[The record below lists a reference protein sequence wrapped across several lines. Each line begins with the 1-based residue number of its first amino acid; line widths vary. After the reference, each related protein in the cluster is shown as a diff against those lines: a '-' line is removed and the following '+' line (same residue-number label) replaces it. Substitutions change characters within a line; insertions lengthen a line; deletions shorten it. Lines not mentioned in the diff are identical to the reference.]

1 MLAWIVYQRYEN
13 FGFWTKFRNFGLYP
27 VETPFSSAGKQFIM
41 NLKEPFVITV
51 SREIGSGGR
60 TIGQVLAKKLNVPC
74 YDRYLI
80 EALEKEFGLTVEEI
94 EKRKSRKKRWLSEFS
109 KYLSPVP
116 SAAALGVAM
125 EEEEGIHVTT
135 DMIFQ
140 AEREILREL
149 ANEGSCVITGRSGF
163 FVFENH
169 PNHLNVFITAPYPNR
184 INRIMKKQGMD
195 ENAAAALINKIDKAR
210 ENYIQR
216 YTNTSRYDVHNY
228 DLAIKVDG
236 QSEEQIAETIISFI
250 EQGKDRQ

>member
-1 MLAWIVYQRYEN
+1 
-13 FGFWTKFRNFGLYP
+13 
-27 VETPFSSAGKQFIM
+27 M

-60 TIGQVLAKKLNVPC
+60 TIGHILADKLNVPC
-74 YDRYLI
+74 YDRYLV

-94 EKRKSRKKRWLSEFS
+94 EKRKSQKKRWLSEFS

-116 SAAALGVAM
+116 SAAALGVAL
-125 EEEEGIHVTT
+125 EEEDGIHVTT

-140 AEREILREL
+140 AEREILEEL

-163 FVFENH
+163 FVFKNH

-195 ENAAAALINKIDKAR
+195 EEAAAGLIKKIDKAR

-216 YTNTSRYDVHNY
+216 YTDTSRYDVHNY

-250 EQGKDRQ
+250 EQGKDVRG

>member
-1 MLAWIVYQRYEN
+1 
-13 FGFWTKFRNFGLYP
+13 
-27 VETPFSSAGKQFIM
+27 M

-60 TIGQVLAKKLNVPC
+60 TIGHILADKLNVPC
-74 YDRYLI
+74 YDRYLV

-94 EKRKSRKKRWLSEFS
+94 EKRKSQKKRWLSEFS

-116 SAAALGVAM
+116 SAAALGVAL
-125 EEEEGIHVTT
+125 EEEDGIHVTT

-140 AEREILREL
+140 AEREILEEL

-163 FVFENH
+163 FVFKNH

-195 ENAAAALINKIDKAR
+195 EEAAARLIKKIDKAR

-216 YTNTSRYDVHNY
+216 YTDTSRYDVHNY

-250 EQGKDRQ
+250 EQGKDVRG